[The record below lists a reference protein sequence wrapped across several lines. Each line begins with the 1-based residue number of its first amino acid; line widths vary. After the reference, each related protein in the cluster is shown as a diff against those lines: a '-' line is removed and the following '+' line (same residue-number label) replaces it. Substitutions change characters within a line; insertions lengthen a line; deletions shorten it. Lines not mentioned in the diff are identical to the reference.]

1 MHDSGEVE
9 VALLHTTSNTAL
21 SVRLGLQTLVPAAGD
36 QDLAD
41 WWLTQRRRV
50 DATSRPVFNSIVL
63 LVAWCVWKE
72 RNARV
77 FGKASST
84 AATVVIAIIEEG
96 EQWATAGYAPLAAL
110 DLLWSQNNLA
120 M

>member
-1 MHDSGEVE
+1 VWH
-9 VALLHTTSNTAL
+9 LLL
-21 SVRLGLQTLVPAAGD
+21 SRLGLQTLVPAGD

-50 DATSRPVFNSIVL
+50 DATSRPVFDSIVL